1 MQLQHSG
8 VILSVLTD
16 YCNRMRHIKRRTEEN
31 TAVQKGGNPRDLQ
44 TESSKQS
51 VIECTWTVP
60 KFGKLDAG
68 PGSNPRSQCDICDGK
83 RENVTWNEKF
93 F

>member
-51 VIECTWTVP
+51 VIECT
-60 KFGKLDAG
+60 
-68 PGSNPRSQCDICDGK
+68 
-83 RENVTWNEKF
+83 
-93 F
+93 